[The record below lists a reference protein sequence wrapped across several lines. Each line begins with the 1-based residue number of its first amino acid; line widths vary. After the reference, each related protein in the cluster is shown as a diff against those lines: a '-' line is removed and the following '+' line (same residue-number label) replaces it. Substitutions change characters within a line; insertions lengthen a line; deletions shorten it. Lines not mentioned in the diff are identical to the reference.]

1 VSVALATGV
10 RVRAAIFDFNGTVCD
25 DEGLLYEIV
34 RDILRPHGLD
44 LDERTYFDEL
54 AGLAD
59 PELIAAALE
68 RAGVRVD
75 DATQARLVEQR
86 VSEYLRRAGADP
98 PLRAGTQALIE
109 ALAGRVPLAVG
120 SGALRAEVEHV
131 LEAADLRRHFA
142 VVVTAEDVA
151 RGKPDPETYATCLAR
166 LNEAVGGEPVS
177 PREVVVFEDS
187 RFGVAAAQAAGMHAI
202 AVLGTE
208 PPERLAAADLVLP
221 ELGVGLIAG

>member
-34 RDILRPHGLD
+34 RDILRPHGVD

-59 PELIAAALE
+59 PELIAAALARE
-68 RAGVRVD
+68 GVRVD
-75 DATQARLVEQR
+75 AAAEARLVELR

-98 PLRAGTQALIE
+98 PVRAGSRELIE

-131 LEAADLRRHFA
+131 LGAADLRRHFA
-142 VVVTAEDVA
+142 VVVTAEDVE
-151 RGKPDPETYATCLAR
+151 RGKPDPETYVTCLER
-166 LNEAVGGEPVS
+166 LNAAVGGEPVH
-177 PREVVVFEDS
+177 PREVVVVEDS
-187 RFGVAAAQAAGMHAI
+187 RVGVAAAQAAGMHAI

>member
-1 VSVALATGV
+1 MSVALATGV
-10 RVRAAIFDFNGTVCD
+10 RVRAAVFDFNGTVCD

-34 RDILRPHGLD
+34 RDILRPHGVE

-54 AGLAD
+54 AGLSD
-59 PELIAAALE
+59 PELIAAALARE
-68 RAGVRVD
+68 GVRVD
-75 DATQARLVEQR
+75 AAAEARLVELR

-98 PLRAGTQALIE
+98 PVRAGSQALIE
-109 ALAGRVPLAVG
+109 ALAGRVGLAVG

-142 VVVTAEDVA
+142 VVVTAEDVE
-151 RGKPDPETYATCLAR
+151 RGKPDPETYATCLER
-166 LNEAVGGEPVS
+166 LNAAAGGEPIN

>member
-1 VSVALATGV
+1 VSVTLATGV

-25 DEGLLYEIV
+25 DEGLLYDIY
-34 RDILRPHGLD
+34 RDILRPLGVD
-44 LDERTYFDEL
+44 LDEATYFDEL

-68 RAGVRVD
+68 RDGVEVD
-75 DATQARLVEQR
+75 DATHAQLVALR

-98 PLRAGTQALIE
+98 PVRAGSRALIE
-109 ALAGRVPLAVG
+109 AFAGRVALAIG

-131 LEAADLRRHFA
+131 LEAAGLRRHFG
-142 VVVTAEDVA
+142 VVVTAEDVE

-166 LNEAVGGEPVS
+166 LNAAGGDPLH

-221 ELGVGLIAG
+221 ELGVGLLVD

>member
-1 VSVALATGV
+1 MSVTLATGV

-25 DEGLLYEIV
+25 DEGLLYDIF
-34 RDILRPHGLD
+34 RDILRPLGVD
-44 LDERTYFDEL
+44 LDEATYFDEL

-68 RAGVRVD
+68 REGVEVD
-75 DATQARLVEQR
+75 DATHAQLVALR

-98 PLRAGTQALIE
+98 PVRPGSRALIE
-109 ALAGRVPLAVG
+109 ALAGRVPLAIG

-131 LEAADLRRHFA
+131 LEAAGLRGHFA
-142 VVVTAEDVA
+142 VVVTAEDVE

-166 LNEAVGGEPVS
+166 LHAAGGDPLH

>member
-1 VSVALATGV
+1 MSVALATGV

-34 RDILRPHGLD
+34 RDILRPHGVELA
-44 LDERTYFDEL
+44 ERTYFDEL

-68 RAGVRVD
+68 REGIRVG
-75 DATQARLVEQR
+75 DAAQERLVELR

-98 PLRAGTQALIE
+98 PLRPGTQALIE

-142 VVVTAEDVA
+142 VVVTAEDVE

-166 LNEAVGGEPVS
+166 LNETVGGEPVTRARS
-177 PREVVVFEDS
+177 WCSRTRASASRPRRRRACTRS
-187 RFGVAAAQAAGMHAI
+187 RCWGRSRPSAWR
-202 AVLGTE
+202 
-208 PPERLAAADLVLP
+208 PPTSCCRSSASA
-221 ELGVGLIAG
+221 

>member
-1 VSVALATGV
+1 MSVTLATGV

-25 DEGLLYEIV
+25 DEGLLYDIF
-34 RDILRPHGLD
+34 RDILRPLGVD
-44 LDERTYFDEL
+44 LDEATYFDEL

-68 RAGVRVD
+68 REGVEVD
-75 DATQARLVEQR
+75 DATHAQLVDLR
-86 VSEYLRRAGADP
+86 VAEYLRRAGADP
-98 PLRAGTQALIE
+98 PVRPGSRALIE

-131 LEAADLRRHFA
+131 LEAAGLRRHFG
-142 VVVTAEDVA
+142 VVVTAEDVQ

-166 LNEAVGGEPVS
+166 LNAAGGDPVHA
-177 PREVVVFEDS
+177 REVVVFEDS

-202 AVLGTE
+202 GVLGTE

-221 ELGVGLIAG
+221 ELGVGLLVD